1 MLRDYS
7 MAILYPLQ
15 KVVTQG
21 RHEPPPARCE
31 SKNGR
36 AGFRDAKMPKTN
48 RFECHGVDRDTPSV
62 LFVQPQDILPDYS
75 MAILY
80 ALSQV
85 PKGSSLCNKSRTFGQ
100 KVRLS

>member
-1 MLRDYS
+1 
-7 MAILYPLQ
+7 MAILWFLVSFQMNRFDFLYLPRPALRARREAVQ

-36 AGFRDAKMPKTN
+36 AGFRDAKMPKSN

-62 LFVQPQDILPDYS
+62 LGGE
-75 MAILY
+75 
-80 ALSQV
+80 
-85 PKGSSLCNKSRTFGQ
+85 K
-100 KVRLS
+100 